1 MITSE
6 KIAVRMSFATVAGP
20 DLTLQKCVE
29 RYHIRPQIT
38 FYAFIVAVP
47 ATLQVSVVTNPTT
60 TEKNLGPPQETVGN
74 KDSG

>member
-6 KIAVRMSFATVAGP
+6 KIAVRMSFATIAGP
-20 DLTLQKCVE
+20 DLMLQKCVE
-29 RYHIRPQIT
+29 HYHIRPQVT
-38 FYAFIVAVP
+38 FYAFTVAVS

-60 TEKNLGPPQETVGN
+60 IEKNLGPPQETLGN